1 MNESTG
7 GLSTLTDET
16 EETENPEEG
25 AVEPEQPE
33 TEEDSI
39 IMRRDNLPIVDLSN
53 FNTDGKKTHYIL
65 INLIVGKLSGNKKI
79 TEDTIKKAEIEYMLD
94 LKTLISKTANDPEL
108 TRARASMRRVDR
120 DIIPDGYRPVFD
132 KLSKRWGLVFMD
144 VQIVVPM
151 DLRRRLP

>member
-33 TEEDSI
+33 TEENSI